1 MLCLNIESVI
11 ERVICNSCDEYI
23 APPCPLLEIAELFWK
38 EEFFMVRIEFNTK
51 IAPPLEAE
59 QLKK

>member
-1 MLCLNIESVI
+1 
-11 ERVICNSCDEYI
+11 
-23 APPCPLLEIAELFWK
+23 LLEIAELFWK